1 MTTDVVRPDIQ
12 DAAVRGIIEIL
23 LQPEYSTSWVKDLLS
38 FVKVDGEVTDE
49 MAEQVEALMDARLKE
64 MASALVTEL
73 DPSRREGLEYLV
85 K

>member
-73 DPSRREGLEYLV
+73 DPSHREGLEYLV